1 MAEGVRQTLTFRD
14 RPRRT
19 LDERV
24 AARFPEI
31 GWRLTA
37 LVFRLSPKT
46 VVRRRVVAMLVRR
59 GYASLNRG
67 DLDLNASVLYD
78 DDSELVVHGDLPI
91 GTGPWKGG
99 KAIARAYGEWQDI
112 WAEHRRVPQEVID
125 LGRKLV
131 VVLDDTGTGAASGVP
146 VNRQFFDLVTLDEG
160 RISRHEVFLDREEG
174 LRAAGLRE

>member
-1 MAEGVRQTLTFRD
+1 MAEGVRQKLTFRD

-24 AARFPEI
+24 AARFPGF
-31 GWRLTA
+31 GWRLAA
-37 LVFRLSPKT
+37 LVFRLSPKNMI
-46 VVRRRVVAMLVRR
+46 RRRLVAMLVRR

-67 DLDLNASVLYD
+67 DLDLNAAVLYD
-78 DDSELVVHGDLPI
+78 DDSELVIHGDLPI
-91 GTGPWKGG
+91 GTGPWTGG

-112 WAEHRRVPQEVID
+112 WAEHRRVPQEVVD
-125 LGRKLV
+125 LGGRLV
-131 VVLDDTGTGAASGVP
+131 VVLDDKGMGAASGVP

-174 LRAAGLRE
+174 MRAAGLSE